1 MSFIFNLNG
10 VSVLVM
16 VGFKLHTYRDAR
28 NLPHDSLEY
37 SELKNGGLLNKD
49 QLPAALG
56 FLTVADAAKIQQQ
69 QPEVRNIFNI
79 YNPHTVFG
87 QSHDPDYRLHNI
99 PICLPRD
106 SLDRRT
112 STICNITCMHHT
124 LIKATNVYS
133 YNGFQDIEPQ
143 DVDFSEQK
151 KQALTTLSGLIMPYH
166 YPDFVLINEGLGQ

>member
-1 MSFIFNLNG
+1 MGQPDKGSSLKTTLRAPTESQLWWPDVSYILIYSFNVDDYVSFIFNLNG
-10 VSVLVM
+10 VSVLVT

-79 YNPHTVFG
+79 HNPH
-87 QSHDPDYRLHNI
+87 SI
-99 PICLPRD
+99 WPI
-106 SLDRRT
+106 T
-112 STICNITCMHHT
+112 
-124 LIKATNVYS
+124 
-133 YNGFQDIEPQ
+133 
-143 DVDFSEQK
+143 
-151 KQALTTLSGLIMPYH
+151 
-166 YPDFVLINEGLGQ
+166 

>member
-79 YNPHTVFG
+79 YNLANHMT
-87 QSHDPDYRLHNI
+87 
-99 PICLPRD
+99 
-106 SLDRRT
+106 RT
-112 STICNITCMHHT
+112 IGYTIFRY
-124 LIKATNVYS
+124 VYHV
-133 YNGFQDIEPQ
+133 I
-143 DVDFSEQK
+143 
-151 KQALTTLSGLIMPYH
+151 A
-166 YPDFVLINEGLGQ
+166 